1 MIAIRDPP
9 PRVQDL
15 VSSPILKKPLGEG
28 EEDSMEVPRFD
39 LKTTNPKLQN
49 LHSRP

>member
-1 MIAIRDPP
+1 MIAIRNPP

-15 VSSPILKKPLGEG
+15 VSCPLLKKPLGEG
-28 EEDSMEVPRFD
+28 EEDPMEVPRFD
-39 LKTTNPKLQN
+39 LKSINPKLQN